1 MNQYFEKL
9 INKLYKKDIDSF
21 FGTGSTIV
29 IDTMGYST
37 QLKKIH
43 MSVVLIPTDYDLS
56 IEIFPEALE
65 ILILDAW
72 KFLSLDTDYVL
83 TTSIKK

>member
-1 MNQYFEKL
+1 
-9 INKLYKKDIDSF
+9 
-21 FGTGSTIV
+21 
-29 IDTMGYST
+29 
-37 QLKKIH
+37 